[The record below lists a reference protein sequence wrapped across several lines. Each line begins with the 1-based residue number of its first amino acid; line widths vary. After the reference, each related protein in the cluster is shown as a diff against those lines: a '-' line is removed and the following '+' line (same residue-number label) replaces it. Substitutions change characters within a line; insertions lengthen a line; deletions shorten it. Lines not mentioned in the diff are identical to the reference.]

1 MSPTGS
7 DDTTGSK
14 NESGDTAAMLIPPPT
29 MSVGM
34 FTEILTVAPG
44 QAAAGVKVIGKVDPS
59 RAKTGETPANATRT
73 TSNTIEIVL

>member
-29 MSVGM
+29 TSVAM

-44 QAAAGVKVIGKVDPS
+44 QAAAGVKVIDDSNG
-59 RAKTGETPANATRT
+59 ANTGETPANATRT
-73 TSNTIEIVL
+73 MSNPIEIVL